1 MPQNGV
7 VTQYDDLGFSLNP
20 TKTAATAWN
29 TAGLAP
35 PAAPTLGTATSG
47 GTVLA
52 GTYQVEVTYVNALGE
67 TVASASASQVT
78 TGSTST
84 LTVNSPVAS
93 GNATGWYAYVTQ
105 AGGSTY
111 TRQQAA
117 GSPTNI
123 GTNLTITAPP
133 TSTGLNP
140 PASNTAGSPVKAGA
154 GRLAK
159 AVVTT
164 ALAGSGSQLAFYD
177 NARGDTSGTPLL
189 TIPVAAGTAGAV
201 FPVDLPVTA
210 GISAAGLQLTAG
222 AVTLGYT

>member
-1 MPQNGV
+1 
-7 VTQYDDLGFSLNP
+7 
-20 TKTAATAWN
+20 
-29 TAGLAP
+29 
-35 PAAPTLGTATSG
+35 
-47 GTVLA
+47 
-52 GTYQVEVTYVNALGE
+52 
-67 TVASASASQVT
+67 VASAPASQVT

-84 LTVNSPVAS
+84 LTVSSPAAS

-117 GSPTNI
+117 GSPTAI
-123 GTNLTITAPP
+123 GSNLVLTAPP

-140 PASNTAGSPVKAGA
+140 PASNTAGSPARTGA
-154 GRLAK
+154 GRLAR

-164 ALAGSGSQLAFYD
+164 ALAGSGGQLAFYD

-210 GISAAGLQLTAG
+210 GISAAGLALTAG
-222 AVTLGYT
+222 AVTIGYS

>member
-20 TKTAATAWN
+20 TSTKAVAWN

-35 PAAPTLGTATSG
+35 PAAPTLGTATTG

-52 GTYQVEVTYVNALGE
+52 GTYQVEVTYVNAQGE
-67 TVASASASQVT
+67 TIASASASQVT

-117 GSPTNI
+117 GSPTAI
-123 GTNLTITAPP
+123 GSNLVLTAPP
-133 TSTGLNP
+133 TSAGLNP

-159 AVVTT
+159 VIVTT
-164 ALAGSGSQLAFYD
+164 ALAGSGSRLAFYD
-177 NARGDTSGTPLL
+177 NATGDASGTPLL
-189 TIPVAAGTAGAV
+189 TIPVASGTVGAV

-210 GISAAGLQLTAG
+210 GISAAGLALTAG
-222 AVTLGYT
+222 AVTLGMS